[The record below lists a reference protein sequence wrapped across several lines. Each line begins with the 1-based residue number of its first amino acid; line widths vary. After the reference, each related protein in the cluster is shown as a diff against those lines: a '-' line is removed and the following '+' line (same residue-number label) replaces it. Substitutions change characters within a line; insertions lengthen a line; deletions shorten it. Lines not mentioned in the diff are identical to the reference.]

1 MRWISCKY
9 LNEVFNDSIQI
20 NIDNVVVAIALKK
33 MFRQYNMINVWE
45 SLCVVI
51 KEYNDN
57 DIILGDNFLQLFNY
71 TLFDY
76 DNKKITFYSEQDI
89 IKMNNMNQISYLI
102 LIINSILGFSSV
114 IMLIIIN
121 KVLL

>member
-1 MRWISCKY
+1 M
-9 LNEVFNDSIQI
+9 
-20 NIDNVVVAIALKK
+20 
-33 MFRQYNMINVWE
+33 
-45 SLCVVI
+45 
-51 KEYNDN
+51 
-57 DIILGDNFLQLFNY
+57 GDNFLQLFNY

>member
-1 MRWISCKY
+1 
-9 LNEVFNDSIQI
+9 
-20 NIDNVVVAIALKK
+20 
-33 MFRQYNMINVWE
+33 MINVWE

-114 IMLIIIN
+114 IMLIII
-121 KVLL
+121 KFYFKYE

>member
-1 MRWISCKY
+1 M
-9 LNEVFNDSIQI
+9 NEVFNDSIQI

-33 MFRQYNMINVWE
+33 MFRRYNLINVWE

-76 DNKKITFYSEQDI
+76 DNKKIEELINNKDI
-89 IKMNNMNQISYLI
+89 F
-102 LIINSILGFSSV
+102 IIV
-114 IMLIIIN
+114 Y
-121 KVLL
+121 